1 MDEKQKFV
9 SVDAECLRELED
21 KAKDYEWKCGY
32 IRGIEDGIA
41 YATEILQAMG
51 QMKRSE

>member
-9 SVDAECLRELED
+9 SVDAEYLRELED